1 MTLPSPYEFRPE
13 SPAVSD
19 DTVRT
24 VRRAAANRSAIIAGA
39 VGAWAVMLAADKA
52 VPGHLAMFA
61 GYVSLIF
68 VAMPRAIVAASLVVA
83 LAIADAALAPVH
95 QALAVFADVAF
106 PLRPHVAAAARLAVA
121 AVVSPPRIKVV
132 ADSAALARLEPL
144 PLWRA
149 MLVMLPA
156 LGLWFIAFFRLM

>member
-39 VGAWAVMLAADKA
+39 VGAWAVMLAADTA
-52 VPGHLAMFA
+52 IPGHLAMFA

-68 VAMPRAIVAASLVVA
+68 VA

-106 PLRPHVAAAARLAVA
+106 PLRPLVAAAAILAVA